1 MAGGGIGRFARKKQQ
16 LSQQQSADAAPLDT
30 AETSGDGGGG
40 VQQPNNENNNN
51 IATSATGNEQ
61 HPTSNNNDAPNTTE
75 MEVER
80 PATAFNSFGNDSDRP
95 ATSGSHGFSTIGNM
109 FGNNDENDDNINGM
123 NLDDGNNN
131 FFTASPTEGMDIG
144 FDVGGQD
151 NGVFQGFGGFGGG
164 GEEEEQQQP
173 IVDSNGEYCNR
184 GRYLYRC
191 LFVVI

>member
-16 LSQQQSADAAPLDT
+16 LSQQSDAAPLDT
-30 AETSGDGGGG
+30 AETSGDGGGDG
-40 VQQPNNENNNN
+40 QQPNNDNNNN
-51 IATSATGNEQ
+51 VATSATDNEQ
-61 HPTSNNNDAPNTTE
+61 PPTTSSNNDAPNTTE

-95 ATSGSHGFSTIGNM
+95 ATSGSHGFSAIGNM
-109 FGNNDENDDNINGM
+109 FGNNDDDDDNINGM

-151 NGVFQGFGGFGGG
+151 NGVFQGFGGFGGD

>member
-16 LSQQQSADAAPLDT
+16 LSQQSDAAPLDT
-30 AETSGDGGGG
+30 AATSGDGGGG
-40 VQQPNNENNNN
+40 GQQPNNDNNNN
-51 IATSATGNEQ
+51 IATSATDNEQ
-61 HPTSNNNDAPNTTE
+61 PPSGNDAPNTTE

-95 ATSGSHGFSTIGNM
+95 ATSGSHGFSAIGNM
-109 FGNNDENDDNINGM
+109 FGNNDNDDDNINGM

-131 FFTASPTEGMDIG
+131 FFSASPTEGMDIG

-151 NGVFQGFGGFGGG
+151 NGVFQGFGGFGGD

-173 IVDSNGEYCNR
+173 IVDSNGEYWNR

>member
-1 MAGGGIGRFARKKQQ
+1 MTGGGIGRFARKKQQ
-16 LSQQQSADAAPLDT
+16 LSQQSADAAPADT
-30 AETSGDGGGG
+30 AATSGDGGG
-40 VQQPNNENNNN
+40 QQPNNDNNNN
-51 IATSATGNEQ
+51 VATSATDNEQ
-61 HPTSNNNDAPNTTE
+61 PPTSNNNDAPNTTE

-95 ATSGSHGFSTIGNM
+95 ATSGSHGFSAIGNM
-109 FGNNDENDDNINGM
+109 FGNNDDDDDNIDGM
-123 NLDDGNNN
+123 NLDDCNNN

-144 FDVGGQD
+144 FDVGGED

-173 IVDSNGEYCNR
+173 IVDSNGEYWNR
-184 GRYLYRC
+184 ERYLYRC